1 MKFFCKECGDIIS
14 LYNFSNLRDCDNSRI
29 GRYCKKCGEEEYQH
43 LLRERFTEE
52 YEGNQIYKKDNLYY
66 PYWGCSYGFEKL
78 EDCKKRIDN
87 KNISIIDAR
96 MLGLF
101 MDSFE

>member
-1 MKFFCKECGDIIS
+1 MKLFCKECGDIIS

-29 GRYCKKCGEEEYQH
+29 RRYCKNCDEKEYQYLLKDRFIEEYDDC
-43 LLRERFTEE
+43 
-52 YEGNQIYKKDNLYY
+52 QIYKKDNLYY

-87 KNISIIDAR
+87 KNISIIDVG

-101 MDSFE
+101 IDSLK